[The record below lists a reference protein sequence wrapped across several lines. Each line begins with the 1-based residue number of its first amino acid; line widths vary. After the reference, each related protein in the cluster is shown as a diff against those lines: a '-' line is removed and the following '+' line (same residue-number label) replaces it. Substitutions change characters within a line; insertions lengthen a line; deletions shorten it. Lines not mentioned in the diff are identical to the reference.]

1 MLLYCDA
8 SCLVKLYVSE
18 DHSALA
24 RAWVADAQG
33 LVTSE
38 LSYVE
43 VCGALVR
50 RQREGRHSAAALAAI
65 LDRFR
70 EDWPSF
76 HRMVLDSEAGTEQVL
91 RHPLRALDAI
101 HLAAALSLRDAAPDA
116 TVAFASFDDRQR
128 RAAEAAGLNVLRSR
142 VS

>member
-18 DHSALA
+18 DHSATA
-24 RAWVADAQG
+24 RAWIADAQG

-50 RQREGRHSAAALAAI
+50 RQREGHHSAAALATI
-65 LDRFR
+65 LQRFR

-76 HRMVLDSEAGTEQVL
+76 HRMVVDPEAGAEQVL
-91 RHPLRALDAI
+91 RHPLRTLDAI

-128 RAAEAAGLNVLRSR
+128 LAAEAEGLSVLGGR

>member
-1 MLLYCDA
+1 M
-8 SCLVKLYVSE
+8 
-18 DHSALA
+18 
-24 RAWVADAQG
+24 AWVADTQG
-33 LVTSE
+33 LVTSD

-43 VCGALVR
+43 VCSALVR
-50 RQREGRHSAAALAAI
+50 RQREGRDSAAESAAT

-76 HRMVLDSEAGTEQVL
+76 HRMVLDSEAGAEQVL

-116 TVAFASFDDRQR
+116 TVAFASFDDPQR
-128 RAAEAAGLNVLRSR
+128 RAAEAAGLNVLGSR